1 MKKFMV
7 LYHAPVGAQ
16 EQMKNASPEDMKK
29 GMEPWIVWQ
38 KKLGKNLVD
47 MGTPL
52 ANGRRITKSGTDV
65 SSRNVAGYSII
76 QAESMDEAVEMVKN
90 HPHLM
95 WMDGAEV
102 EVHEFLPLPM

>member
-1 MKKFMV
+1 MV
-7 LYHAPVGAQ
+7 LYHAPVEAQ
-16 EQMKNASPEDMKK
+16 EQMAKASPQDMKK
-29 GMEPWIVWQ
+29 GMEPWIAWQ
-38 KKLGKNLVD
+38 KKIGASLVD

-52 ANGRRITKSGTDV
+52 AFGRRITKSGTGS

-76 QAESMDEAVEMVKN
+76 QAESMDDAVKLVKD

-95 WMDGAEV
+95 WMDGAEI